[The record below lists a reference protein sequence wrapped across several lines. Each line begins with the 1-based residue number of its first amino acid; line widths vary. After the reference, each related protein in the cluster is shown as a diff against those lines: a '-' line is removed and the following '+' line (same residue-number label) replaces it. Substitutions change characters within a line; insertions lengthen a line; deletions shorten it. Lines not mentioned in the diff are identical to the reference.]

1 LQDLIVSVWL
11 KRKAA
16 TENMPGQCCRVC
28 PRGLMQTKKQCSHLK
43 LHNIHKSC
51 DRESNIGCSESAKLQ
66 YYDFSMATIKTTG
79 M

>member
-1 LQDLIVSVWL
+1 
-11 KRKAA
+11 
-16 TENMPGQCCRVC
+16 
-28 PRGLMQTKKQCSHLK
+28 MQTKKQCSHLK

-51 DRESNIGCSESAKLQ
+51 DRESNIECSESAKLQ